1 MTAMPKPMEQDG
13 DFAIAVVVPCYRV
26 KRHILSVIERIGPEV
41 RSIYVVDDKCPD
53 QSGQFVLDTC
63 KDPRVR
69 VLFHPVNQGVG
80 GAVVTGYEAAIA
92 DGADA
97 IVKVDGD
104 GQMDPALIPLFVA
117 PILDGTAD
125 YTKGN
130 RFFDLTNISSMPP
143 IRIFGNAVLSFM
155 SKLSSGYWDI
165 FDPTNGYTAIHA
177 RVAGILPLSKIS
189 RRYFFESD
197 MLFRLNTVR
206 ARVVDVPMDAVYG
219 DEESNLKIKKIL
231 REFLTSHLRNI
242 TKRVFY
248 NYFLRNFTVA
258 SIELLLGVALLA
270 SGIVFGGL
278 SWIRSASAGVETTAG
293 TVMLA
298 SLPIIVGLQFLLA
311 FVSYDIASMPARAL
325 HPMLA
330 LRNRVRQKVVDQA
343 AAESL
348 EATSP

>member
-1 MTAMPKPMEQDG
+1 MTVMPKPVEQDG
-13 DFAIAVVVPCYRV
+13 DFVAAVVIPCYRV
-26 KRHILSVIERIGPEV
+26 KRHILSVIDRIGPEV
-41 RSIYVVDDKCPD
+41 RTIYVVDDKCPE
-53 QSGQFVLDTC
+53 QSGQFVVDHC

-69 VLFHPVNQGVG
+69 VIFHPVNQGVG
-80 GAVVTGYEAAIA
+80 GAVISGYESAVA

-104 GQMDPALIPLFVA
+104 GQMDPALIPLFLA
-117 PILDGTAD
+117 PILDGSAD

-130 RFFDLTNISSMPP
+130 RFFDLTNISSMPS
-143 IRIFGNAVLSFM
+143 IRIFGNAVLSFV
-155 SKLSSGYWDI
+155 SKLSSGYWDV

-177 RVAGILPLSKIS
+177 RVADILPLSKIS

-206 ARVVDVPMDAVYG
+206 ARVVDVPMDAFYA

-231 REFLTSHLRNI
+231 REFLTKHLRN
-242 TKRVFY
+242 TVKRVFY
-248 NYFLRNFTVA
+248 NYFLRNFTIA
-258 SIELLLGVALLA
+258 SVELVLGLGLMLFGV
-270 SGIVFGGL
+270 GFGGL
-278 SWIRSASAGVETTAG
+278 SWIRSAAAGVETTAG

-311 FVSYDIASMPARAL
+311 FVSYDIASTPNRAL

-330 LRNRVRQKVVDQA
+330 IRNRVRQKMTSRSAV
-343 AAESL
+343 ENL
-348 EATSP
+348 EILSP